1 MPDIMEQITAL
12 SRELEEMRKGLS
24 ATTAELR
31 EEIAELRKTMHSPTF
46 GPMIPDVDD

>member
-1 MPDIMEQITAL
+1 MPDLMEQIAAL
-12 SRELEEMRKGLS
+12 SKELEEMRKGLS

-31 EEIAELRKTMHSPTF
+31 KEIAELRKTVHSPTF